1 MTSIFLVE
9 DHPIF
14 AKMLLRFLRERGH
27 LDVVSVATSAEDA
40 IVQLQEVEV
49 DLVLIDVSLP
59 QRSGISLV
67 FLLHKQ
73 FPDLPCVMLSGH
85 LSSQYARRSLDAGAR
100 GYLLKDHADRILEG
114 IQHVLNGEI
123 YVSEELGNLDRY

>member
-14 AKMLLRFLRERGH
+14 AQVLLRFLRERGH
-27 LDVVSVATSAEDA
+27 LDVVAVVTSAEDA
-40 IVQLQEVEV
+40 IVQLQELEV

-67 FLLHKQ
+67 FALHTKY
-73 FPDLPCVMLSGH
+73 PDLPCVMLSGH
-85 LSSQYARRSLDAGAR
+85 MSAHYARSSLDAGAR
-100 GYLLKDHADRILEG
+100 GYLLKDRADRILEG
-114 IQHVLNGEI
+114 IQHVLDGEI
-123 YVSEELGNLDRY
+123 YVSEELGIVR